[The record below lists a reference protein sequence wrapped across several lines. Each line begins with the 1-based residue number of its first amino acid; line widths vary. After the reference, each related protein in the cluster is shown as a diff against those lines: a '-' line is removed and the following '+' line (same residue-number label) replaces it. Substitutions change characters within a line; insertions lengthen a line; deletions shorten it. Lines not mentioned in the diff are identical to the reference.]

1 MNNMKSRIVLGMI
14 EKIPVILKNEKLY
27 FWISKRNYLSNRSKK
42 LIKENNLELL
52 YIEDIDDYDINV
64 DKNNFNV
71 AIICAE
77 GMEEMESIVKV
88 YNMFRKK

>member
-1 MNNMKSRIVLGMI
+1 MNNMKSKIVLGMI
-14 EKIPVILKNEKLY
+14 ESVPKEIIGTKLY

-77 GMEEMESIVKV
+77 GMEEIESIVKV